1 MRPLKISFDVLCAFW
16 IRFHLAGLML
26 ASILRKRQ
34 PEINVSQAMDKMSIS
49 SHNLDIMFDIEDEFR
64 KMLCGNAMID
74 SFGEQAKT
82 DH

>member
-1 MRPLKISFDVLCAFW
+1 
-16 IRFHLAGLML
+16 ML

-49 SHNLDIMFDIEDEFR
+49 SHNLDIMFDIEDEF
-64 KMLCGNAMID
+64 KKILCGNAMID

-82 DH
+82 DHWKGESLADDVHVVNWWHIYDL